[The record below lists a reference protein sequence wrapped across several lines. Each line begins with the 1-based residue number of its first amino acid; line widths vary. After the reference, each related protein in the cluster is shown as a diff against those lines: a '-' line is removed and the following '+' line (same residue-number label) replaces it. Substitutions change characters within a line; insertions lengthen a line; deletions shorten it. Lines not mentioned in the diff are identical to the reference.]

1 MIPHNLNCVCESFE
15 KFDNFCVTNVVFQG
29 INYKYVENQNFD
41 IYSFLNGRWQIFW
54 DGLMHKI
61 QFKCI
66 FEWLVKLNTSAL

>member
-41 IYSFLNGRWQIFW
+41 IYSFLNGR
-54 DGLMHKI
+54 
-61 QFKCI
+61 
-66 FEWLVKLNTSAL
+66 